1 VQLTGGKC
9 GRILPKLS
17 RRLQGKEADL
27 HHVGRLST
35 SERVKILC
43 LNLVGLSGNPALCK
57 PTGVKDMREVILIEA
72 NIPPTSHWMCGS
84 RECQSSG
91 PRARADMIRP
101 ETLCQVQY
109 IQFLH
114 PGGSIR
120 SSRQHLAGWLK
131 MPCGS

>member
-1 VQLTGGKC
+1 MQLTGGKC

-72 NIPPTSHWMCGS
+72 NIPPTGCVGVGS
-84 RECQSSG
+84 VKA
-91 PRARADMIRP
+91 PARGLGR
-101 ETLCQVQY
+101 T
-109 IQFLH
+109 
-114 PGGSIR
+114 
-120 SSRQHLAGWLK
+120 
-131 MPCGS
+131 